1 MKRKEGKKI
10 KIVIGLGNPGKKY
23 EKTRH
28 NIGFIAVDNLRKKMN
43 ISDEREKFQALVSEK
58 NIDGEKVIF
67 FKPQTFM
74 NLSGNSV
81 IEIVNFYKL
90 DPKKDII
97 VIYDDMDLSFGDI
110 RIREKGSSGGHNG
123 IKSIISHIGEEFIRI
138 KCGIGAKE
146 KDAVEHVLGEFNQTE
161 QKDLDEILEKINNC
175 VIEMLSVQNLDRI
188 MQKYNKKKEKLK

>member
-1 MKRKEGKKI
+1 MKV
-10 KIVIGLGNPGKKY
+10 VIGLGNPGKKY

-28 NIGFIAVDNLRKKMN
+28 NIGFIVVDSLRKKFN

-67 FKPQTFM
+67 LKPQTFM

-161 QKDLDEILEKINNC
+161 QKDLEEILEKIYNC

-188 MQKYNKKKEKLK
+188 MQKYNKKKENYRVKLLNRPR

>member
-1 MKRKEGKKI
+1 MKV
-10 KIVIGLGNPGKKY
+10 VIGLGNPGKKY

-67 FKPQTFM
+67 LKPQTFM

-123 IKSIISHIGEEFIRI
+123 IKSIISHVGEEFIRI

-146 KDAVEHVLGEFNQTE
+146 KGAVEHVRGEFSQTE
-161 QKDLDEILEKINNC
+161 QKDLEEILEKIYNC

-188 MQKYNKKKEKLK
+188 MQKYNKKKENLK

>member
-1 MKRKEGKKI
+1 MKV
-10 KIVIGLGNPGKKY
+10 VIGLGNPGKKY
-23 EKTRH
+23 ERTRH
-28 NIGFIAVDNLRKKMN
+28 NMGFIVVDSLRKKLN
-43 ISDEREKFQALVSEK
+43 INDEREKFQALVSEK

-74 NLSGNSV
+74 NLSGNAV
-81 IEIVNFYKL
+81 IEIINFYKL

-97 VIYDDMDLSFGDI
+97 VIYDDMDLPFGDI

-123 IKSIISHIGEEFIRI
+123 IKSIISHIGKEFIRI

-146 KDAVEHVLGEFNQTE
+146 KDAIEYVLGEFNQTE
-161 QKDLDEILEKINNC
+161 QKNLDKILENIDNCIVEILN
-175 VIEMLSVQNLDRI
+175 VQNLDRI

>member
-1 MKRKEGKKI
+1 MKV
-10 KIVIGLGNPGKKY
+10 VIGLGNPGKKY

-28 NIGFIAVDNLRKKMN
+28 NIGFIAIDNLRKKMN

-67 FKPQTFM
+67 LKPQTFM

-175 VIEMLSVQNLDRI
+175 VIEMLSVQILDRI
-188 MQKYNKKKEKLK
+188 MQKYNKKKENSK

>member
-1 MKRKEGKKI
+1 MKV
-10 KIVIGLGNPGKKY
+10 VIGLGNPGKKY

-28 NIGFIAVDNLRKKMN
+28 NIGFIAIDNLRKKLN
-43 ISDEREKFQALVSEK
+43 VNDEREKFQALVSEK

-67 FKPQTFM
+67 LKPQTFM

-188 MQKYNKKKEKLK
+188 MQKYNKKKENLK

>member
-1 MKRKEGKKI
+1 MKV
-10 KIVIGLGNPGKKY
+10 VIGLGNPGKKY

-28 NIGFIAVDNLRKKMN
+28 NIGFIAIDNLRKKMN
-43 ISDEREKFQALVSEK
+43 ISDEREKFQALISEK

-67 FKPQTFM
+67 LKPQTFM

-161 QKDLDEILEKINNC
+161 QKDLEEILEKIYNC

-188 MQKYNKKKEKLK
+188 MQKYNKKKENLK

>member
-1 MKRKEGKKI
+1 MKV
-10 KIVIGLGNPGKKY
+10 VIGLGNPGKKY

-67 FKPQTFM
+67 LKPQTFM

-146 KDAVEHVLGEFNQTE
+146 KDAIEHVLGEFNQTE

-175 VIEMLSVQNLDRI
+175 VIEMLSVQILDRI
-188 MQKYNKKKEKLK
+188 MQKYNKKKENSK

>member
-1 MKRKEGKKI
+1 MRV
-10 KIVIGLGNPGKKY
+10 VIGLGNPGKKY
-23 EKTRH
+23 ERTRH
-28 NIGFIAVDNLRKKMN
+28 NMGFIVVDSLRKKLN
-43 ISDEREKFQALVSEK
+43 INDEREKFQALVSEK
-58 NIDGEKVIF
+58 NIDRDKVIF

-74 NLSGNSV
+74 NLSGNAV
-81 IEIVNFYKL
+81 IEIINFYKL
-90 DPKKDII
+90 NPKKDII

-146 KDAVEHVLGEFNQTE
+146 KDAVEHVLGEFSQTE
-161 QKDLDEILEKINNC
+161 QKDLEEILEKIYNC
-175 VIEMLSVQNLDRI
+175 VIEMLTVQNLDRI

>member
-1 MKRKEGKKI
+1 MKV
-10 KIVIGLGNPGKKY
+10 VIGLGNPGKKY

-43 ISDEREKFQALVSEK
+43 ISDEREKFQAFVSEK

-67 FKPQTFM
+67 LKPQTFM

-188 MQKYNKKKEKLK
+188 MQKYNKKKENLK

>member
-1 MKRKEGKKI
+1 MKV
-10 KIVIGLGNPGKKY
+10 VIGLGNPGKKY

-67 FKPQTFM
+67 LKPQTFM

-175 VIEMLSVQNLDRI
+175 IIDILTVQNLERT

>member
-1 MKRKEGKKI
+1 MKV
-10 KIVIGLGNPGKKY
+10 VIGLGNPGKKY

-28 NIGFIAVDNLRKKMN
+28 NIGFIAVDHLRKQMH
-43 ISDEREKFQALVSEK
+43 ISDEREKFQALVSET

-67 FKPQTFM
+67 LKPQTFM

-146 KDAVEHVLGEFNQTE
+146 KDAIEHVLGEFNQTE

>member
-1 MKRKEGKKI
+1 MKV
-10 KIVIGLGNPGKKY
+10 VIGLGNPGKKY

-28 NIGFIAVDNLRKKMN
+28 NIGFIAIDNLRKKMN
-43 ISDEREKFQALVSEK
+43 ISDEREKFQALISEK

-67 FKPQTFM
+67 LKPQTFM

-175 VIEMLSVQNLDRI
+175 VIEMLTVQNLDRI

>member
-1 MKRKEGKKI
+1 MQGGEKMKV
-10 KIVIGLGNPGKKY
+10 VIGLGNPGKKY

-28 NIGFIAVDNLRKKMN
+28 NIGFIAIDSLRKKLN
-43 ISDEREKFQALVSEK
+43 ISDEREKFQALISEK

-67 FKPQTFM
+67 LKPQTFM

-90 DPKKDII
+90 DSKKDII
-97 VIYDDMDLSFGDI
+97 VIYDDMDLPFGDI

-123 IKSIISHIGEEFIRI
+123 IKSIISHIGEDFIRI

-146 KDAVEHVLGEFNQTE
+146 KGAIEYVLGEFNQTE
-161 QKDLDEILEKINNC
+161 QKSLDEILDNIDNC
-175 VIEMLSVQNLDRI
+175 VIEMITVQNMDRI

>member
-1 MKRKEGKKI
+1 MKV
-10 KIVIGLGNPGKKY
+10 VIGLGNPGKKY

-67 FKPQTFM
+67 LKPQTFM

>member
-1 MKRKEGKKI
+1 MKVI
-10 KIVIGLGNPGKKY
+10 IGLGNPGKKY

-67 FKPQTFM
+67 LKPQTFM

-97 VIYDDMDLSFGDI
+97 VIYDDMDLSFGNI

-188 MQKYNKKKEKLK
+188 MQKYNKKKENSK

>member
-1 MKRKEGKKI
+1 MKV
-10 KIVIGLGNPGKKY
+10 VIGLGNPGKKY

-28 NIGFIAVDNLRKKMN
+28 NIGFIAVDSLRKKLN
-43 ISDEREKFQALVSEK
+43 VSDEREKFQALVSEK

-161 QKDLDEILEKINNC
+161 QKDLEEILEKINNC

-188 MQKYNKKKEKLK
+188 MQKYNKKKENSK

>member
-1 MKRKEGKKI
+1 MKV
-10 KIVIGLGNPGKKY
+10 VIGLGNPGKKY

-28 NIGFIAVDNLRKKMN
+28 NIGFIAVDSLRKKFN

-67 FKPQTFM
+67 LKPQTFM

-90 DPKKDII
+90 DSKKDII

-146 KDAVEHVLGEFNQTE
+146 KGAVDHVLGEFSQTE
-161 QKDLDEILEKINNC
+161 QKDLEEILEKIYNC

-188 MQKYNKKKEKLK
+188 MQKYNKKKENSK

>member
-1 MKRKEGKKI
+1 MKV
-10 KIVIGLGNPGKKY
+10 VIGLGNPGKKY

-67 FKPQTFM
+67 LKPQTFM

-188 MQKYNKKKEKLK
+188 MQKYNKKKENSK

>member
-1 MKRKEGKKI
+1 MKV
-10 KIVIGLGNPGKKY
+10 VIGLGNPGKKY

-28 NIGFIAVDNLRKKMN
+28 NMGFLAVDSLRKKFN
-43 ISDEREKFQALVSEK
+43 LSDEREKFQAFVSEK

-74 NLSGNSV
+74 NLSGNAV
-81 IEIVNFYKL
+81 IEIINFYKL

-97 VIYDDMDLSFGDI
+97 VIYDDMDLPFGDI

-161 QKDLDEILEKINNC
+161 QKNLDKILENINNC
-175 VIEMLSVQNLDRI
+175 IVEILTVQNLDRI

>member
-1 MKRKEGKKI
+1 MKV
-10 KIVIGLGNPGKKY
+10 VIGLGNPGKKY

-28 NIGFIAVDNLRKKMN
+28 NIGFIAVDSLRKKLN
-43 ISDEREKFQALVSEK
+43 VSDEREKFQALVSEK

-81 IEIVNFYKL
+81 IEIINFYKL

-161 QKDLDEILEKINNC
+161 QKDLEEILEKIYNC

-188 MQKYNKKKEKLK
+188 MQKYNKKKENLK

>member
-1 MKRKEGKKI
+1 MKV
-10 KIVIGLGNPGKKY
+10 VIGLGNPGKKY

-28 NIGFIAVDNLRKKMN
+28 NIGFIAVDNLRKKLN
-43 ISDEREKFQALVSEK
+43 VSDEREKFQALVSEK

-74 NLSGNSV
+74 NLSGNAV
-81 IEIVNFYKL
+81 IEIINFYKL

-146 KDAVEHVLGEFNQTE
+146 RDAVEHVLGEFNQTE

-175 VIEMLSVQNLDRI
+175 VIEMLNVQNLDRI

>member
-1 MKRKEGKKI
+1 MKM
-10 KIVIGLGNPGKKY
+10 IVGLGNPGKKY

-28 NIGFIAVDNLRKKMN
+28 NIGFIAIDSLRKKLN
-43 ISDEREKFQALVSEK
+43 ISDEREKFQAFMSEK

-67 FKPQTFM
+67 LKPQTFM

-97 VIYDDMDLSFGDI
+97 VIYDDMDLPFGDI
-110 RIREKGSSGGHNG
+110 RIREKGSSAGHNG
-123 IKSIISHIGEEFIRI
+123 IKSIISHIGEEFVRI
-138 KCGIGAKE
+138 KCGIGVKE
-146 KDAVEHVLGEFNQTE
+146 KDAIEHVLGEFNQTE
-161 QKDLDEILEKINNC
+161 QKGLDEILEKINNC

-188 MQKYNKKKEKLK
+188 MQKYNKKKETSK

>member
-1 MKRKEGKKI
+1 MKV
-10 KIVIGLGNPGKKY
+10 VIGLGNPGKKY

-28 NIGFIAVDNLRKKMN
+28 NIGFIAIDNLRKKLN
-43 ISDEREKFQALVSEK
+43 VNDEREKFQALVSEK

-67 FKPQTFM
+67 LKPQTFM

-161 QKDLDEILEKINNC
+161 QKDLEEILEKIYNC

-188 MQKYNKKKEKLK
+188 MQKYNKKKENLK

>member
-1 MKRKEGKKI
+1 MKV
-10 KIVIGLGNPGKKY
+10 VIGLGNPGKKY

-43 ISDEREKFQALVSEK
+43 ISDARENFQALVSEK

-67 FKPQTFM
+67 LKPQTFM

-110 RIREKGSSGGHNG
+110 RIREKASSGGHNG

-175 VIEMLSVQNLDRI
+175 VIEMLTVQNLDRI

>member
-1 MKRKEGKKI
+1 MKV
-10 KIVIGLGNPGKKY
+10 VIGLGNPGKKY

-28 NIGFIAVDNLRKKMN
+28 NIGFIAVDSLRKKLN
-43 ISDEREKFQALVSEK
+43 VSDEREKFQALVSEK

-161 QKDLDEILEKINNC
+161 QKDLEEILEKIYNC

-188 MQKYNKKKEKLK
+188 MQKYNKKKENSK

>member
-1 MKRKEGKKI
+1 MKV
-10 KIVIGLGNPGKKY
+10 VIGLGNPGKKY

-67 FKPQTFM
+67 LKPQTFM

-175 VIEMLSVQNLDRI
+175 VIEMLSFQILDRI
-188 MQKYNKKKEKLK
+188 MQKYNKKKENSK

>member
-1 MKRKEGKKI
+1 MKV
-10 KIVIGLGNPGKKY
+10 VIGLGNPGKKY

-28 NIGFIAVDNLRKKMN
+28 NMGFLAVDSLRKKFN
-43 ISDEREKFQALVSEK
+43 LSDEREKFQAFVSEK

-74 NLSGNSV
+74 NLSGNAI
-81 IEIVNFYKL
+81 IEIINFYKL

-146 KDAVEHVLGEFNQTE
+146 KDAIEYVLGEFNQTE
-161 QKDLDEILEKINNC
+161 QKNLDKILENIDNCIVEILN
-175 VIEMLSVQNLDRI
+175 VQNLDRI

>member
-1 MKRKEGKKI
+1 MKV
-10 KIVIGLGNPGKKY
+10 VIGLGNLGKKY

-67 FKPQTFM
+67 LKPQTFM

>member
-1 MKRKEGKKI
+1 MKV
-10 KIVIGLGNPGKKY
+10 VIGLGNPGKKY

-28 NIGFIAVDNLRKKMN
+28 NMGFIAVDSLRKKFN
-43 ISDEREKFQALVSEK
+43 LNDEREKFQALVCEK

-67 FKPQTFM
+67 LKPQTFM

-81 IEIVNFYKL
+81 IEIINFYKL

-146 KDAVEHVLGEFNQTE
+146 KGAVEHVLGEFSQTE
-161 QKDLDEILEKINNC
+161 QKDLEEILEKIYNC
-175 VIEMLSVQNLDRI
+175 VIEMLTVQNLDRI

>member
-1 MKRKEGKKI
+1 MKV
-10 KIVIGLGNPGKKY
+10 VIGLGNPGKKY

-28 NIGFIAVDNLRKKMN
+28 NIGFIAVDNLRKKLN
-43 ISDEREKFQALVSEK
+43 VNDEREKFQALVSEK
-58 NIDGEKVIF
+58 NIDGEKAIF

-188 MQKYNKKKEKLK
+188 MQKYNKKKEILK

>member
-1 MKRKEGKKI
+1 MKV
-10 KIVIGLGNPGKKY
+10 VIGLGNPGKKY

-28 NIGFIAVDNLRKKMN
+28 NIGFIAIDNLRKKMN
-43 ISDEREKFQALVSEK
+43 ISDEREKFQALISEK

-67 FKPQTFM
+67 LKPQTFM

>member
-1 MKRKEGKKI
+1 MKV
-10 KIVIGLGNPGKKY
+10 VIGLGNPGKKY

-28 NIGFIAVDNLRKKMN
+28 NMGFLVVDSLRKKFN
-43 ISDEREKFQALVSEK
+43 LSDEREKFQAFVSEK

-74 NLSGNSV
+74 NLSGNAV
-81 IEIVNFYKL
+81 IEIINFYKL

-97 VIYDDMDLSFGDI
+97 VIYDDMDLPFGDI

-161 QKDLDEILEKINNC
+161 QKNLDKILENINNC
-175 VIEMLSVQNLDRI
+175 VVEILNVQNLDRI

>member
-1 MKRKEGKKI
+1 MKV
-10 KIVIGLGNPGKKY
+10 VIGLGNPGKKY

-43 ISDEREKFQALVSEK
+43 ISDEREKFQALVSKK

-67 FKPQTFM
+67 LKPQTFM

>member
-1 MKRKEGKKI
+1 MKV
-10 KIVIGLGNPGKKY
+10 VIGLGNPGKKY

-28 NIGFIAVDNLRKKMN
+28 NIGFIAVDTFRKKMN

-67 FKPQTFM
+67 LKPQTFM

-90 DPKKDII
+90 APKKDII

-161 QKDLDEILEKINNC
+161 QKDLEEILEKIYNC

-188 MQKYNKKKEKLK
+188 MQKYNKKKENLK